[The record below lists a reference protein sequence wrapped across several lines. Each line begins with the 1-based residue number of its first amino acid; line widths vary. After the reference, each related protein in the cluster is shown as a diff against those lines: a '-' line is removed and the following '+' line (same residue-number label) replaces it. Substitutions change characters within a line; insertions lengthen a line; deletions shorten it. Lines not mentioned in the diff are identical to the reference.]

1 MSDAGDVMVEKRS
14 TVGLVILNRAEA
26 MNALSNAVRDG
37 IEAAFAAHV
46 ADDSV
51 RAIVLTGVAPHF
63 SAGYDLEEVVKTE
76 GGSFAHRILEYHL
89 AVYACPKPVVS
100 AVRGFCLAGGF
111 DLALGADVLI
121 AAEKTV
127 FGHPEIRFGAP
138 PLITS
143 LARHV
148 GPARALQLILGEER
162 ISARR
167 ALELGFVSEVVPPD
181 ELLPRALRLAEKLG
195 RHDRRATQIAI
206 EMRNAWG
213 GDLRQQLETEFQAFA
228 PVARD
233 PSFLENVKAYYASL

>member
-1 MSDAGDVMVEKRS
+1 MAEADVLIEKQGS
-14 TVGLVILNRAEA
+14 VGLVILNRAEA

-37 IEAAFAAHV
+37 IEAAFATHV
-46 ADDSV
+46 ADDHV

-63 SAGYDLEEVVKTE
+63 SAGYDLEEVVATD
-76 GGSFAHRILEYHL
+76 GQSFAHRILEYHL
-89 AVYACPKPVVS
+89 SVYACPKPVVS

-111 DLALGADVLI
+111 DLALGADVLL
-121 AAEKTV
+121 AAEKTI

-167 ALELGFVSEVVPPD
+167 ALELGFVSEVVAP
-181 ELLPRALRLAEKLG
+181 EQLLPRALRLAEKLG
-195 RHDRRATQIAI
+195 RHDPRATKIAK
-206 EMRNAWG
+206 EMRNAWAA
-213 GDLRQQLETEFQAFA
+213 DIRQQLETEFQAFV

-233 PSFLENVKAYYASL
+233 PAFLESVKVYYASL